1 MFEKSNLLI
10 LNNLKSDLKKNK
22 SALIC
27 SFIVGFVMGSIPFI
41 HKSIENFRIQK
52 LIQEEKKIQRQNKE
66 IICYCQVGE
75 RASHTFLAL
84 KICGYPDVKI
94 YDKSF
99 ADWSNNSNMPI
110 EI

>member
-10 LNNLKSDLKKNK
+10 LSNLKSDLKKNK

-52 LIQEEKKIQRQNKE
+52 LIQEEKKIQMQNKE
-66 IICYCQVGE
+66 IICKKEESDYKK
-75 RASHTFLAL
+75 FLNLGFPKTAIE
-84 KICGYPDVKI
+84 KFNICMK
-94 YDKSF
+94 
-99 ADWSNNSNMPI
+99 
-110 EI
+110 EQ